1 MKQTAE
7 TKRKSRLRL
16 AALILVCCTAAGA
29 TAWRLLR
36 AREKEPSSGTASHW
50 ITPEDRVVRN
60 QVNATGTIRLKTG
73 ADVRVGSQL
82 SGIVR
87 RLYVTVGSQVQQG
100 QTIAEIDSRPIEARV
115 QQARAQLAQA
125 QTTLAK
131 ATVDADRSRQLFA
144 AGIISRQQLQDA
156 TATLESATA
165 AMQVAQSGLDDAR
178 VDLAYVDIRAPIA
191 GTIASVS
198 TQQGETVAASFATP
212 TFVTIIQ
219 RNALE
224 VVAMVD
230 EADIGNV
237 HPGEAATFT
246 TETWPELEFT
256 GTVLRIA
263 PVATIISGVVNY
275 EVAISIQNK
284 VNLLKPDMTSNV
296 NIVTAQHH
304 ALMIP
309 ALCLHRDQSGSWV
322 YIRSAT
328 GAPLRH
334 AVMAGNRS
342 GGEVEIVQGL
352 SPDSR
357 VLEQVEKG
365 ANP

>member
-1 MKQTAE
+1 
-7 TKRKSRLRL
+7 
-16 AALILVCCTAAGA
+16 
-29 TAWRLLR
+29 
-36 AREKEPSSGTASHW
+36 
-50 ITPEDRVVRN
+50 VRH
-60 QVNATGTIRLKTG
+60 G
-73 ADVRVGSQL
+73 D
-82 SGIVR
+82 
-87 RLYVTVGSQVQQG
+87 
-100 QTIAEIDSRPIEARV
+100 TIAEIDSRPIEARV

-144 AGIISRQQLQDA
+144 AGVIPRQQVQDA
-156 TATLESATA
+156 TATLDAATA
-165 AMQVAQSGLDDAR
+165 SEQVAKSALDDAS

-191 GTIASVS
+191 GTVASVS

-219 RNALE
+219 KNALE

-237 HPGEAATFT
+237 HPGEAAMFT
-246 TETWPELEFT
+246 TETWPDVEFS
-256 GTVLRIA
+256 GTVRRIA

-275 EVAISIQNK
+275 EVAISIQNR

-309 ALCLHRDQSGSWV
+309 AGCLHRDQSGTWV
-322 YIRSAT
+322 YIRSET
-328 GAPLRH
+328 GAPLRRP
-334 AVMAGNRS
+334 VTAGNRTA
-342 GGEVEIVQGL
+342 GNVEIVQGL
-352 SPDSR
+352 APDSR
-357 VLEQVEKG
+357 VLEQNEKG
-365 ANP
+365 VNP